1 MLDSLEFSPASPLKR
16 LIRMDKTNRTKD
28 PNQPRE
34 KRRSR
39 VRTSTAAMLNAEGGV
54 EKPKNTSRSRKE
66 AVNQFADLTAVLSK
80 KVVGQPAATHV
91 IVPYIQMFQAGLA
104 PEGRPVG
111 VFLLLGPTGTGKTKT
126 VEALAEVLH
135 GSEKNVLKVDC
146 GEFQM
151 EHEVAKLIGAPPGY
165 LGHRETQPMLTQQ
178 RLNAVTSEHSN
189 LSLVLFDEIE
199 KAAPSMTRLLLG
211 VLDKGLLR
219 LGDNSTVNFEKSL
232 VFLTSNLGAREMMR
246 EINPEFGFQ
255 SARSVERK
263 DLGNKLQSIALVAVR
278 KRFSPEFV
286 NRIDCIITYQP
297 LTIESLSTILDQQIT
312 DLQKHV
318 NTRLGNR
325 SFTLEVPLDA
335 RRFLLERGT
344 SSEYGARELNRTI
357 HRFLT
362 QPLATLVATNQVDPG
377 ARVRVDVGESGDK
390 LAIRAQ
396 DSEAGAAPANP
407 TVLIVDDNRDLL
419 HFLERLMADAGWTL
433 LTAESAGEAKRLV
446 AGRRLDAA
454 LLDYMLPDGNGVELG
469 VEVVRAAPNAL
480 VIVMTG
486 TILPPEEE
494 ALCEEHNFPVL
505 RKPFL
510 ASDVMEQIRSR
521 LAPASGVVRA

>member
-1 MLDSLEFSPASPLKR
+1 
-16 LIRMDKTNRTKD
+16 MDK
-28 PNQPRE
+28 
-34 KRRSR
+34 
-39 VRTSTAAMLNAEGGV
+39 
-54 EKPKNTSRSRKE
+54 PKKTQSRSRKASSDPIE
-66 AVNQFADLTAVLSK
+66 DLTAILSQ
-80 KVVGQPAATHV
+80 KVVGQPAATRV
-91 IVPYIQMFQAGLA
+91 IVPYIQMYQAGLA

-178 RLNAVTSEHSN
+178 KLNSVTSEKCS

-211 VLDKGLLR
+211 VLDKGILR

-232 VFLTSNLGAREMMR
+232 VFLTSNLGAREMIR
-246 EINPEFGFQ
+246 EINPDFGFQ
-255 SARSVERK
+255 SVRPMERS
-263 DLGNKLQSIALVAVR
+263 DLTSKLQNIALVAVR

-297 LTIESLSTILDQQIT
+297 LTVESLSAILDQQIT
-312 DLQKHV
+312 DLQNHV

-325 SFTLEVPLDA
+325 SFMLEVPFEA
-335 RRFLLERGT
+335 RQFLLQKGT
-344 SSEYGARELNRTI
+344 SPEYGARELNRTI
-357 HRFLT
+357 HRHLT
-362 QPLATLVATNQVDPG
+362 QPLATLVATNQVNPG
-377 ARVRVDVGESGDK
+377 STVRVEVAEGGEK
-390 LAIRAQ
+390 LNLRAVAT
-396 DSEAGAAPANP
+396 EGTAASTHP
-407 TVLIVDDNRDLL
+407 TVLLVDDNRDLL

-433 LTAESAGEAKRLV
+433 LTAESATEAKRLV
-446 AGRRLDAA
+446 AEHKPNAA

-469 VEVVRAAPNAL
+469 VEFLQAVPSAL

-510 ASDVMEQIRSR
+510 ASDVMNQIRSR
-521 LAPASGVVRA
+521 LMPVSGAVRA

>member
-1 MLDSLEFSPASPLKR
+1 MKEPDRPEPR
-16 LIRMDKTNRTKD
+16 RRT
-28 PNQPRE
+28 
-34 KRRSR
+34 R
-39 VRTSTAAMLNAEGGV
+39 VRNTAAAIIKSEGGV
-54 EKPKNTSRSRKE
+54 EKPKNSQNRAKKPSTDPAE
-66 AVNQFADLTAVLSK
+66 DLAAVLSQ

-111 VFLLLGPTGTGKTKT
+111 IFLLLGPTGTGKTKT
-126 VEALAEVLH
+126 VEALADVLH

-178 RLNAVTSEHSN
+178 KLNAVTSEKSN

-232 VFLTSNLGAREMMR
+232 VFLTSNLGAREMLR
-246 EINPEFGFQ
+246 EISPEFGFQ
-255 SARSVERK
+255 SVRTAERS
-263 DLGNKLQSIALVAVR
+263 DLTGKLQAIGLGAVR

-286 NRIDCIITYQP
+286 NRIDAIITYQP
-297 LTIESLSTILDQQIT
+297 LTPESLSAILDKQIA
-312 DLQKHV
+312 DLQNHV

-325 SFTLEVPLDA
+325 SFTLDVPADA
-335 RRFLLERGT
+335 RQFLLQKGT

-357 HRFLT
+357 HRHLT
-362 QPLATLVATNQVDPG
+362 QPLATMVATNQVSPG
-377 ARVRVDVGESGDK
+377 GRVWVEVADGGES
-390 LAIRAQ
+390 LHLRTTETQTAVV
-396 DSEAGAAPANP
+396 PANP
-407 TVLIVDDNRDLL
+407 TILLVDDNRDLL
-419 HFLERLMADAGWTL
+419 HFLERLMANDGWTL
-433 LTAESAGEAKRLV
+433 LTAESATEAKRLV
-446 AGRRLDAA
+446 QTHKPDAA
-454 LLDYMLPDGNGVELG
+454 LLDFMLPDGNGVELG
-469 VEVVRAAPNAL
+469 VEFLQSVPEML

-510 ASDVMEQIRSR
+510 ASDVMNQIRSR
-521 LAPASGVVRA
+521 LAPANATRA

>member
-1 MLDSLEFSPASPLKR
+1 
-16 LIRMDKTNRTKD
+16 
-28 PNQPRE
+28 
-34 KRRSR
+34 
-39 VRTSTAAMLNAEGGV
+39 
-54 EKPKNTSRSRKE
+54 
-66 AVNQFADLTAVLSK
+66 
-80 KVVGQPAATHV
+80 
-91 IVPYIQMFQAGLA
+91 
-104 PEGRPVG
+104 
-111 VFLLLGPTGTGKTKT
+111 
-126 VEALAEVLH
+126 
-135 GSEKNVLKVDC
+135 VDC

-178 RLNAVTSEHSN
+178 KLNAVTSEKSS

-211 VLDKGLLR
+211 VLDKGTLR

-246 EINPEFGFQ
+246 EINPDFGFQ
-255 SARSVERK
+255 SVKAAERS
-263 DLGNKLQSIALVAVR
+263 DLTSKLQNIALVAVR

-297 LTIESLSTILDQQIT
+297 LTPESLSAILDQQIT
-312 DLQKHV
+312 DLQNHV

-325 SFTLEVPLDA
+325 SFTLEVPFEARQWLLDK
-335 RRFLLERGT
+335 GT
-344 SSEYGARELNRTI
+344 SPEYGARELNRTI
-357 HRFLT
+357 HRHLT
-362 QPLATLVATNQVDPG
+362 QPLATLVATNQVNPG
-377 ARVRVDVGESGDK
+377 ARVRVEVTEDREK
-390 LAIRAQ
+390 LNIRALEQ
-396 DSEAGAAPANP
+396 SGVPAPANP
-407 TVLIVDDNRDLL
+407 TVLLVDDNRDLL

-433 LTAESAGEAKRLV
+433 LTAESATDAKRLV
-446 AGRRLDAA
+446 QEHKPNAA

-469 VEVVRAAPNAL
+469 VEFLQAIPQML

-510 ASDVMEQIRSR
+510 ASDVMNQIRSR
-521 LAPASGVVRA
+521 LTPVSGAVVRGA

>member
-1 MLDSLEFSPASPLKR
+1 VDKQKTSQNRNRKPAPDLS
-16 LIRMDKTNRTKD
+16 
-28 PNQPRE
+28 E
-34 KRRSR
+34 
-39 VRTSTAAMLNAEGGV
+39 
-54 EKPKNTSRSRKE
+54 
-66 AVNQFADLTAVLSK
+66 DLTAVLSQ
-80 KVVGQPAATHV
+80 KVVGQPAATKV
-91 IVPYIQMFQAGLA
+91 IVPYVQMYQAGLS

-178 RLNAVTSEHSN
+178 KLNAVTSEKSS

-219 LGDNSTVNFEKSL
+219 LGDNSTVNFEKSM
-232 VFLTSNLGAREMMR
+232 VFLTSNLGAREMLK
-246 EINPEFGFQ
+246 EINPDFGFQ
-255 SARSVERK
+255 SAAGGERA
-263 DLGNKLQSIALVAVR
+263 DLTGKLQNIGLVAVR

-286 NRIDCIITYQP
+286 NRIDAIITYQP
-297 LTIESLSTILDQQIT
+297 LSAESLVAILDKQIV
-312 DLQKHV
+312 DLQNHV
-318 NTRLGNR
+318 NTRLGAR
-325 SFTLEVPLDA
+325 SFTLDVPFEA
-335 RRFLLERGT
+335 RQFLLQKGT
-344 SSEYGARELNRTI
+344 SQEYGARELNRTI

-362 QPLATLVATNQVDPG
+362 QPLATLVASNQVLPG
-377 ARVRVDVGESGDK
+377 ARVWVETSEDGDK
-390 LAIRAQ
+390 LNIRTA
-396 DSEAGAAPANP
+396 EAVTGVAPANP
-407 TVLIVDDNRDLL
+407 TVLLVDDNRDLL
-419 HFLERLMADAGWTL
+419 HFLERLMANDGWTL
-433 LTAESAGEAKRLV
+433 LTAESATAAKRL
-446 AGRRLDAA
+446 LKEHKPNAA

-469 VEVVRAAPNAL
+469 VEFLQSAPQML

-510 ASDVMEQIRSR
+510 ASDVMNQIRSR
-521 LAPASGVVRA
+521 LTPVGGAQRA

>member
-1 MLDSLEFSPASPLKR
+1 MKEP
-16 LIRMDKTNRTKD
+16 NR
-28 PNQPRE
+28 PE
-34 KRRSR
+34 ERRRNR
-39 VRTSTAAMLNAEGGV
+39 VKVSAATIIKAEGGV
-54 EKPKNTSRSRKE
+54 DKPKGLQTRTRKQGADTIE
-66 AVNQFADLTAVLSK
+66 DLTTVLSQ
-80 KVVGQPAATHV
+80 KVVGQPAATRV
-91 IVPYIQMFQAGLA
+91 IVPYIEMFKAGLA

-126 VEALAEVLH
+126 VEALAEILH

-178 RLNAVTSEHSN
+178 KLNAVTSEKCS

-211 VLDKGLLR
+211 VLDKGILR
-219 LGDNSTVNFEKSL
+219 LGDNSMVNFEKSL

-246 EINPEFGFQ
+246 EINPDFGFQ
-255 SARSVERK
+255 SVKSGEPRT
-263 DLGNKLQSIALVAVR
+263 DLTSKLQNIALMAVR

-297 LTIESLSTILDQQIT
+297 LTPESLSAILDKHIT
-312 DLQKHV
+312 DLQAHV

-325 SFTLEVPLDA
+325 SFTLEVPPET
-335 RRFLLERGT
+335 RQFLLEKGT
-344 SSEYGARELNRTI
+344 SPEYGARELNRTI
-357 HRFLT
+357 HRQLT
-362 QPLATLVATNQVDPG
+362 QPLATLVASNQVAPG
-377 ARVRVDVGESGDK
+377 ANVRVDVAEGREK
-390 LAIRAQ
+390 LHIHTLGKPVSQ
-396 DSEAGAAPANP
+396 PAHP
-407 TVLIVDDNRDLL
+407 TVLLVDDNRDLL
-419 HFLERLMADAGWTL
+419 HFLERLMADAGWRL
-433 LTAESAGEAKRLV
+433 LTAESAIEAQRLV
-446 AGRRLDAA
+446 RENKPNAA

-469 VEVVRAAPNAL
+469 VEFLQTLPQML

-486 TILPPEEE
+486 TILPAEEE

-510 ASDVMEQIRSR
+510 ASDVMNQIKSR
-521 LAPASGVVRA
+521 LTPFSRGGTA

>member
-1 MLDSLEFSPASPLKR
+1 MKE
-16 LIRMDKTNRTKD
+16 
-28 PNQPRE
+28 PNQTEP
-34 KRRSR
+34 KRRTR
-39 VRTSTAAMLNAEGGV
+39 VRKPAAATVQAEGV
-54 EKPKNTSRSRKE
+54 TERPKNSHKSSKKQDVDLVE
-66 AVNQFADLTAVLSK
+66 DLTEVLSR
-80 KVVGQPAATHV
+80 KVVGQPAATRV

-135 GSEKNVLKVDC
+135 GSEKNILKVDC

-178 RLNAVTSEHSN
+178 KLNAITSEKCS

-211 VLDKGLLR
+211 VLDKAVLR

-232 VFLTSNLGAREMMR
+232 VFLTSNLGAREMIR

-255 SARSVERK
+255 SVKGTERP
-263 DLGNKLQSIALVAVR
+263 DILHKLQNIALVAVR

-297 LTIESLSTILDQQIT
+297 LTPEALSAILDHQIT
-312 DLQKHV
+312 DLQNHV
-318 NTRLGNR
+318 NTRLGSR
-325 SFTLEVPLDA
+325 SFTLEVPPPA
-335 RRFLLERGT
+335 RQFLLEKGT
-344 SSEYGARELNRTI
+344 SAEYGARELNRTI
-357 HRFLT
+357 HRHLT
-362 QPLATLVATNQVDPG
+362 QPLATLVATNQVSPG
-377 ARVRVDVGESGDK
+377 ARVLVEVGESRDK
-390 LAIRAQ
+390 LNIRSQ
-396 DSEAGAAPANP
+396 EAALSAAATHP
-407 TVLIVDDNRDLL
+407 TVLLVDDNRDLL
-419 HFLERLMADAGWTL
+419 HFLERLMADAGWKL
-433 LTAESAGEAKRLV
+433 LTAESATEAKRLV
-446 AGRRLDAA
+446 REHKPNAA

-469 VEVVRAAPNAL
+469 VEFLQAVPNAL

-486 TILPPEEE
+486 TILPPDEE

-510 ASDVMEQIRSR
+510 ASDVMNQIRSR
-521 LAPASGVVRA
+521 LTPVTGFSRGA

>member
-1 MLDSLEFSPASPLKR
+1 MKEP
-16 LIRMDKTNRTKD
+16 NR
-28 PNQPRE
+28 PEQ
-34 KRRSR
+34 RRRNR
-39 VRTSTAAMLNAEGGV
+39 VRPSAAIAKSEGIQ
-54 EKPKNTSRSRKE
+54 EKPRGSQNRSRKQASDLIE
-66 AVNQFADLTAVLSK
+66 DLTSVLSQ
-80 KVVGQPAATHV
+80 KVVGQPAATRV

-135 GSEKNVLKVDC
+135 GSEKNLLKVDC

-178 RLNAVTSEHSN
+178 KLNAVTSEKCN

-211 VLDKGLLR
+211 VLDKGVLR

-255 SARSVERK
+255 SVKSSERS
-263 DLGNKLQSIALVAVR
+263 DLTSKLQNIALVAVR

-297 LTIESLSTILDQQIT
+297 LTPESLSAILDKQIA
-312 DLQKHV
+312 DLQNHV
-318 NTRLGNR
+318 NTRLGSR
-325 SFTLEVPLDA
+325 SFVLEVPPEA
-335 RRFLLERGT
+335 RHFLLEKGT
-344 SSEYGARELNRTI
+344 SAEYGARELNRTI
-357 HRFLT
+357 HRHLT
-362 QPLATLVATNQVDPG
+362 QPLATLVATNQV
-377 ARVRVDVGESGDK
+377 S
-390 LAIRAQ
+390 
-396 DSEAGAAPANP
+396 AGAKVLVEIATDGTKLNLRSTASAGVPAPANP
-407 TVLIVDDNRDLL
+407 TVLLVDDNRDLL
-419 HFLERLMADAGWTL
+419 HFLERLMANDGWTL
-433 LTAESAGEAKRLV
+433 LTAESATEAKRLV
-446 AGRRLDAA
+446 EQHKPNAA

-469 VEVVRAAPNAL
+469 VEFLQSVPEML

-486 TILPPEEE
+486 TILPAEEE

-510 ASDVMEQIRSR
+510 ASDVMNQIRSR
-521 LAPASGVVRA
+521 LSPTAVRGA

>member
-1 MLDSLEFSPASPLKR
+1 
-16 LIRMDKTNRTKD
+16 
-28 PNQPRE
+28 
-34 KRRSR
+34 
-39 VRTSTAAMLNAEGGV
+39 V
-54 EKPKNTSRSRKE
+54 EKPKGAQNRSRKQGSDVSE
-66 AVNQFADLTAVLSK
+66 DLTAVLSQ
-80 KVVGQPAATHV
+80 KVVGQPTATKV

-178 RLNAVTSEHSN
+178 KLNAVTSEKCN

-211 VLDKGLLR
+211 VLDKGILR
-219 LGDNSTVNFEKSL
+219 LGDNSQVNFEKSL

-246 EINPEFGFQ
+246 EINPDFGFQ
-255 SARSVERK
+255 SVKGMERD
-263 DLGNKLQSIALVAVR
+263 DLTSKLQNIALVAVR

-297 LTIESLSTILDQQIT
+297 LTSESLSAILDHQIN
-312 DLQKHV
+312 DLQNHV

-325 SFTLEVPLDA
+325 SFTLEVPFES
-335 RRFLLERGT
+335 RQWLLKKGT
-344 SSEYGARELNRTI
+344 SAEYGARELNRTI
-357 HRFLT
+357 HRHLT
-362 QPLATLVATNQVDPG
+362 QPLATLVATGQVLPG
-377 ARVRVDVGESGDK
+377 SRVRIEVSHDGEG
-390 LAIRAQ
+390 LNL
-396 DSEAGAAPANP
+396 GAAPQPPMPAPANP
-407 TVLIVDDNRDLL
+407 TVLLVDDNRDLL
-419 HFLERLMADAGWTL
+419 HFLERLMADAGWSL
-433 LTAESAGEAKRLV
+433 LTAESAGEA
-446 AGRRLDAA
+446 RRLMQENKPDAA
-454 LLDYMLPDGNGVELG
+454 LLDFMLPDGNGVELG
-469 VEVVRAAPNAL
+469 VEFLQVIPNML

-486 TILPPEEE
+486 TILPAEEE
-494 ALCEEHNFPVL
+494 ALCEEHEFPVL

-510 ASDVMEQIRSR
+510 ASDVMNQIRTR
-521 LAPASGVVRA
+521 LTPTTGTARGA

>member
-1 MLDSLEFSPASPLKR
+1 MKEP
-16 LIRMDKTNRTKD
+16 NRPERK
-28 PNQPRE
+28 
-34 KRRSR
+34 KRSR
-39 VRTSTAAMLNAEGGV
+39 VRSSPTAIIKAEAGM
-54 EKPKNTSRSRKE
+54 EKPKGTQNRTKKSTTDLAE
-66 AVNQFADLTAVLSK
+66 DLTVVLSR
-80 KVVGQPAATHV
+80 KVVGQPAATRV

-178 RLNAVTSEHSN
+178 KLNAVTSEKCS

-232 VFLTSNLGAREMMR
+232 VFLTSNLGAREMMK
-246 EINPEFGFQ
+246 ELNPEFGFQ
-255 SARSVERK
+255 SVKTAERL
-263 DLGNKLQSIALVAVR
+263 DLTNKLQNIALISVR
-278 KRFSPEFV
+278 KKFSPEFV

-297 LTIESLSTILDQQIT
+297 LTPEALSAILDIQIT
-312 DLQKHV
+312 DLQNHV

-325 SFTLEVPLDA
+325 SFTLEVPFEA
-335 RRFLLERGT
+335 RQFLLQKGT

-362 QPLATLVATNQVDPG
+362 QPLATMVATNQVSPG
-377 ARVRVDVGESGDK
+377 ARVLVDVSEDVEK
-390 LAIRAQ
+390 LAIRSH
-396 DSEAGAAPANP
+396 DLVGGPPPANP
-407 TVLIVDDNRDLL
+407 TVLLVDDNRDLL

-433 LTAESAGEAKRLV
+433 LTAESATEAKRLV
-446 AGRRLDAA
+446 QENKPNAA

-469 VEVVRAAPNAL
+469 VEFLQTVPQML

-494 ALCEEHNFPVL
+494 ALCEEHGFPVL

-510 ASDVMEQIRSR
+510 ASDVMNQIRSR
-521 LAPASGVVRA
+521 LSPASSTVRSA

>member
-1 MLDSLEFSPASPLKR
+1 M
-16 LIRMDKTNRTKD
+16 KD
-28 PNQPRE
+28 PDRPGERRRPR
-34 KRRSR
+34 
-39 VRTSTAAMLNAEGGV
+39 V
-54 EKPKNTSRSRKE
+54 KNTDAALVKSENGAEKAKAAQNRVKRQQSDPVE
-66 AVNQFADLTAVLSK
+66 DLTAVLSQ
-80 KVVGQPAATHV
+80 KVVGQPAATRV

-126 VEALAEVLH
+126 IEALADILH

-178 RLNAVTSEHSN
+178 KLNAVTSEKCA

-219 LGDNSTVNFEKSL
+219 LGDNSVVNFEKSL
-232 VFLTSNLGAREMMR
+232 VFLTSNLGAREMMK
-246 EINPEFGFQ
+246 ELNPEFGFQ
-255 SARSVERK
+255 SAMSPERA
-263 DLGNKLQSIALVAVR
+263 DLTSKLQNIALVAVR

-297 LTIESLSTILDQQIT
+297 LTIESLSTILDQHII
-312 DLQKHV
+312 DLQNHV

-325 SFTLEVPLDA
+325 SFTLDVPFET
-335 RRFLLERGT
+335 RQFLLQKGT
-344 SSEYGARELNRTI
+344 SAEYGARELNRTI
-357 HRFLT
+357 HRYLT
-362 QPLATLVATNQVDPG
+362 QPLATMVATNQISPG
-377 ARVRVDVGESGDK
+377 AAVVAKIDTADK
-390 LAIRAQ
+390 LELRTI
-396 DSEAGAAPANP
+396 DGPVTPAAHP
-407 TVLIVDDNRDLL
+407 TVLLVDDNRDLL

-433 LTAESAGEAKRLV
+433 LTAESATEAKKLMQEHKPN
-446 AGRRLDAA
+446 AA

-469 VEVVRAAPNAL
+469 VEFLQNVPQML

-510 ASDVMEQIRSR
+510 ASDVMNQIRSR
-521 LAPASGVVRA
+521 LMPVTGAVRA

>member
-1 MLDSLEFSPASPLKR
+1 LDPIE
-16 LIRMDKTNRTKD
+16 
-28 PNQPRE
+28 
-34 KRRSR
+34 
-39 VRTSTAAMLNAEGGV
+39 
-54 EKPKNTSRSRKE
+54 
-66 AVNQFADLTAVLSK
+66 DLTAMLSR
-80 KVVGQPAATHV
+80 KVVGQPAATKL

-111 VFLLLGPTGTGKTKT
+111 IFLLLGPTGTGKTKT

-178 RLNAVTSEHSN
+178 KLTSVTSEKCN

-211 VLDKGLLR
+211 VLDKGVLR
-219 LGDNSTVNFEKSL
+219 LGDNTTVNFEKSL
-232 VFLTSNLGAREMMR
+232 VFLTSNLGAREMVN

-255 SARSVERK
+255 SVRGGDRP
-263 DLGNKLQSIALVAVR
+263 DLTGKLQSIGLVAVR

-297 LTIESLSTILDQQIT
+297 LSPEALSSILDLQMA
-312 DLQKHV
+312 DLQNHV

-325 SFTLEVPLDA
+325 SFTLDISLDA
-335 RRFLLERGT
+335 RRFLLEKG
-344 SSEYGARELNRTI
+344 SSPEYGARELNRTI

-362 QPLATLVATNQVDPG
+362 QPLATLVATNQISPG
-377 ARVRVDVGESGDK
+377 AKVLVEVAANRDK
-390 LAIRAQ
+390 LNIQ
-396 DSEAGAAPANP
+396 SVEAEAAAAPAHP
-407 TVLIVDDNRDLL
+407 TVMLVDDNRDLL

-433 LTAESAGEAKRLV
+433 LTAESATEAKRLV
-446 AGRRLDAA
+446 AEHKPNAA

-469 VEVVRAAPNAL
+469 VEFLQSAPAAL

-510 ASDVMEQIRSR
+510 ASDVMNQIRSR
-521 LAPASGVVRA
+521 LASIGATGRS

>member
-1 MLDSLEFSPASPLKR
+1 MKEPSPPE
-16 LIRMDKTNRTKD
+16 
-28 PNQPRE
+28 E
-34 KRRSR
+34 KRRNR
-39 VRTSTAAMLNAEGGV
+39 VRTHSAAIIRSESGV
-54 EKPKNTSRSRKE
+54 EKPTKNSQGRSRKQT
-66 AVNQFADLTAVLSK
+66 ADPVADLTAVLSQ
-80 KVVGQPAATHV
+80 KVVGQPAATRV
-91 IVPYIQMFQAGLA
+91 IVPYIQMYQAGLA

-135 GSEKNVLKVDC
+135 GTEKNVLKVDC

-165 LGHRETQPMLTQQ
+165 LGHRETQQML
-178 RLNAVTSEHSN
+178 NSVTSEKCN

-211 VLDKGLLR
+211 VLDKGILR

-232 VFLTSNLGAREMMR
+232 VFLTSNLGAREMKR
-246 EINPEFGFQ
+246 EIHPEFGFQ
-255 SARSVERK
+255 AVKGMERS
-263 DLGNKLQSIALVAVR
+263 DLASKLHNIALDAGR

-297 LTIESLSTILDQQIT
+297 LTAESLTAILDHHIT
-312 DLQKHV
+312 DLQNHV

-325 SFTLEVPLDA
+325 SFTLEVPFES
-335 RRFLLERGT
+335 RQFLLDKGT
-344 SSEYGARELNRTI
+344 SAEYGARELNRTI
-357 HRFLT
+357 HRHLT
-362 QPLATLVATNQVDPG
+362 QPLATLVATNQVSPG
-377 ARVRVDVGESGDK
+377 SRVRVDVAEDGGS
-390 LAIRAQ
+390 LHIRAVEQ
-396 DSEAGAAPANP
+396 QTATAPANP
-407 TVLIVDDNRDLL
+407 TVLLVDDNRDLL
-419 HFLERLMADAGWTL
+419 HFLERLMADAGWNL
-433 LTAESAGEAKRLV
+433 LTAESATEARRLV
-446 AGRRLDAA
+446 QESKPNAA
-454 LLDYMLPDGNGVELG
+454 LLDFMLPDGNGVELG
-469 VEVVRAAPNAL
+469 VDFLHGNPSLL

-510 ASDVMEQIRSR
+510 ASDVMNQIRTR
-521 LAPASGVVRA
+521 LIPTTGAVRA